1 MTATTLPKTKAAR
14 TLRERLTAN
23 PVILKELRGRMRGM
37 RAFVVLTVHLLV
49 MSGFVALLYIAYL
62 ASETSSARAPSTQV
76 IGKTIFGG
84 VVGIELLLTCFIT
97 PAFTAGAISGER
109 ERQTYDLL
117 RITLLPARSLI
128 LGKLTSA
135 LSYIILLLFAGVPL
149 QSLAF
154 LLGGVAPEEILIAMA
169 VLITT
174 ALAFGSA
181 GIFFSS
187 LMRRTLGA
195 SVLSYAF
202 ALLANLALPILLLAL
217 IPFTSAFFIGS
228 PDPLIEAALIYGF
241 GLLVALNP
249 IAAAVATEIIL
260 VEEQSAFYFTTT
272 ISNGLSL
279 PLISPWVV
287 YVLAYLSL
295 SLALIFV
302 SVRVIR
308 RMER

>member
-1 MTATTLPKTKAAR
+1 MPRTKPAR
-14 TLRERLTAN
+14 TLWERLTSN
-23 PVILKELRGRMRGM
+23 PVILKELRGRMRGT
-37 RAFVVLTVHLLV
+37 RAFIVLTVHLVV
-49 MSGFVALLYIAYL
+49 MSGFVALLYFAYL
-62 ASETSSARAPSTQV
+62 ASEASSASAPSTQV

-97 PAFTAGAISGER
+97 PAFTAGAVSGER

-117 RITLLPARSLI
+117 RTTLLPARSLI

-217 IPFTSAFFIGS
+217 IPFTGAFFINS
-228 PDPLIEAALIYGF
+228 PPDPLIEAALIYGF
-241 GLLVALNP
+241 GILVALNP
-249 IAAAVATEIIL
+249 IAAAIATEIIL

-272 ISNGLSL
+272 LSNGLSL
-279 PLISPWVV
+279 PLVSPWIV
-287 YVLAYLSL
+287 YVLAYLLL
-295 SLALIFV
+295 SLALVFL

-308 RMER
+308 RTER